1 MVQIYNPN
9 VVGKHILIDIKNVN
23 SDKLK
28 LVEDMKAFLDK
39 IVEELKLNVVGEC
52 SHQFKK
58 DNSPY
63 GATMIY
69 LLSESHLSVHTF
81 VDEGKITLDL
91 FTCDISL
98 DDKNLKNIIGDYFGV
113 SRPERIRRGKSR
125 TARTRKVAPQAPA
138 GCRPGPASARQDR
151 LPPAHASPPCGLV
164 RGGRD

>member
-28 LVEDMKAFLDK
+28 LVEDMKAFLDR
-39 IVEELKLNVVGEC
+39 IVKELKLNVVGEC
-52 SHQFKK
+52 SHQFEKF
-58 DNSPY
+58 NSPY

-91 FTCDISL
+91 FTCDVLL
-98 DDKNLKNIIGDYFGV
+98 DERNIKNIIGDYFSV
-113 SRPERIRRGKSR
+113 SFLNIDMNYFTRG
-125 TARTRKVAPQAPA
+125 
-138 GCRPGPASARQDR
+138 
-151 LPPAHASPPCGLV
+151 
-164 RGGRD
+164 

>member
-9 VVGKHILIDIKNVN
+9 VVGKHILIDIKNVD

-28 LVEDMKAFLDK
+28 LVDDMKLFLNK

-52 SHQFKK
+52 SYQFEK

-69 LLSESHLSVHTF
+69 LLSESHLSAHTF

-91 FTCDISL
+91 FTCDVSL
-98 DDKNLKNIIGDYFGV
+98 EDRHIKKIICDYLGV
-113 SRPERIRRGKSR
+113 SFLNVDMYFFTRG
-125 TARTRKVAPQAPA
+125 
-138 GCRPGPASARQDR
+138 
-151 LPPAHASPPCGLV
+151 
-164 RGGRD
+164 

>member
-9 VVGKHILIDIKNVN
+9 VVGKHILIDIQNVN

-39 IVEELKLNVVGEC
+39 IVEELKLNVVGER

-81 VDEGKITLDL
+81 VDEGKITLD
-91 FTCDISL
+91 
-98 DDKNLKNIIGDYFGV
+98 
-113 SRPERIRRGKSR
+113 
-125 TARTRKVAPQAPA
+125 
-138 GCRPGPASARQDR
+138 
-151 LPPAHASPPCGLV
+151 
-164 RGGRD
+164 

>member
-1 MVQIYNPN
+1 
-9 VVGKHILIDIKNVN
+9 
-23 SDKLK
+23 
-28 LVEDMKAFLDK
+28 MKAFLDR

-91 FTCDISL
+91 FTCDVSLEDRNIKKIICDHFSISTFNV
-98 DDKNLKNIIGDYFGV
+98 DMYYFT
-113 SRPERIRRGKSR
+113 RG
-125 TARTRKVAPQAPA
+125 
-138 GCRPGPASARQDR
+138 
-151 LPPAHASPPCGLV
+151 
-164 RGGRD
+164 

>member
-81 VDEGKITLDL
+81 VDDGKITLDL
-91 FTCDISL
+91 FTCDVSL
-98 DDKNLKNIIGDYFGV
+98 EDRNIKKIICDYFSISAFNV
-113 SRPERIRRGKSR
+113 DMYFFTRG
-125 TARTRKVAPQAPA
+125 
-138 GCRPGPASARQDR
+138 
-151 LPPAHASPPCGLV
+151 
-164 RGGRD
+164 

>member
-1 MVQIYNPN
+1 
-9 VVGKHILIDIKNVN
+9 
-23 SDKLK
+23 
-28 LVEDMKAFLDK
+28 MKVFLDK

-91 FTCDISL
+91 FTCDVSL
-98 DDKNLKNIIGDYFGV
+98 EDRNIKKIICDYFSISAFNV
-113 SRPERIRRGKSR
+113 DMYFFTRG
-125 TARTRKVAPQAPA
+125 
-138 GCRPGPASARQDR
+138 
-151 LPPAHASPPCGLV
+151 
-164 RGGRD
+164 

>member
-9 VVGKHILIDIKNVN
+9 VVGKHILIDIKNVD

-28 LVEDMKAFLDK
+28 LVDDMKLFLNK

-52 SHQFKK
+52 SHQFEK

-69 LLSESHLSVHTF
+69 LLSESHLSAHTF

-91 FTCDISL
+91 FTCDVSL
-98 DDKNLKNIIGDYFGV
+98 EDRHIKKIICDYLGV
-113 SRPERIRRGKSR
+113 SFLNVDMYFFTHG
-125 TARTRKVAPQAPA
+125 
-138 GCRPGPASARQDR
+138 
-151 LPPAHASPPCGLV
+151 
-164 RGGRD
+164 